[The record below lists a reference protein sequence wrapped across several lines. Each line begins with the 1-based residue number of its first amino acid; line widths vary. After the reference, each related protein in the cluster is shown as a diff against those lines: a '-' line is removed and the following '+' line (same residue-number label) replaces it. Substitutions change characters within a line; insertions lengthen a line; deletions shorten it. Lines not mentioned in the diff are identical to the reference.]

1 MLRCDRPSRFSTD
14 QNLRQSVVNKQS
26 HVHTDTTTDGGR
38 VSFVVMNH
46 DYGSVLLIALMTVK
60 YLALSVEYLL
70 LHSQQ
75 FSCSILC
82 NFYLVSLIRL

>member
-1 MLRCDRPSRFSTD
+1 
-14 QNLRQSVVNKQS
+14 
-26 HVHTDTTTDGGR
+26 
-38 VSFVVMNH
+38 
-46 DYGSVLLIALMTVK
+46 LIALMTVK

-82 NFYLVSLIRL
+82 NFYLVSLIRFSAVVAT